1 MAGFHI
7 HLAIAKRYAEKN
19 CGKTGDVKDLNM
31 FYNGTIAPDL
41 ATKKSTTHYGHQP
54 DSKED
59 VYLCTST
66 YVDLPKYLDINKVK
80 TDFDRGVFLHLIT
93 DHTFYTEFFKKEY
106 LKTRHH
112 GEFMA
117 DLYYSYDKTN
127 PYIEKNYDLFSID
140 KYVDLKKIEQFIIES
155 KKLKRVTDYVSPDYA
170 PAIILDKINLDKFIE
185 HVSDVDL
192 AQYEKAIK
200 GEY

>member
-1 MAGFHI
+1 MPGFHI

-19 CGKTGDVKDLNM
+19 SGKINDVKDLNL

-41 ATKKSTTHYGHQP
+41 ATLKSLTHYGHQP

-59 VYLCTST
+59 LYLCTST
-66 YVDLPKYLDINKVK
+66 YVDLSRYLNANKII

-93 DHTFYTEFFKKEY
+93 DYKFYMEFFKKEY

-117 DLYYSYDKTN
+117 DLYNSYDKTN
-127 PYIEKNYDLFSID
+127 SYIENKYDLASID
-140 KYVDLKKIEQFIIES
+140 KYIDLKKIEQIIIQS
-155 KKLKRVTDYVSPDYA
+155 KKIKRVADYIPSDYK
-170 PAIILDKINLDKFIE
+170 PVVILDKTELDSFIE
-185 HVSDVDL
+185 DISDTDL
-192 AQYEKAIK
+192 QQYQKIIK
-200 GEY
+200 E